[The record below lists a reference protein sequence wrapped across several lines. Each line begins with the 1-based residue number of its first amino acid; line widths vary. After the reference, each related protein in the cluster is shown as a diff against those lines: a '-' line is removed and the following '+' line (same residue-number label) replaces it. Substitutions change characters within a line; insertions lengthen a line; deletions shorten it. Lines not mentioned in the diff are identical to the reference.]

1 VGDERLIWKTGKLQV
16 FLNDPDFLLVFS
28 FSWRTIDPGNQNH
41 FFIIFIFKYEERRW
55 MTMITNGTSI
65 LVVLV
70 CVILFCAGP
79 VNAAINTISQG
90 NTVFIGEEGLDISAA
105 MGPDTQ
111 IGWWAPAAD
120 IAATSPGKTIDL
132 RNRITA
138 FMVTPSEFSGY
149 SGNWYRI
156 NNQGQANG
164 VAFLVADPQL
174 EIKAEDTTV
183 DVNPQMNWIP
193 SGDDIQFRI
202 DSNLAQMFF
211 QRGSAP
217 LITIHVQAPDGSEY
231 SALYNAAGMPTS
243 IEDIPVTTTPF
254 FTGSIWNMGNPGL
267 YAPGTYTYW
276 AECNVNRMNDNYN
289 IEGKTISRKS
299 SLLNQGVNPLIS
311 SATTIPAT
319 NTWTPTQVTTQIT
332 TPARTIIT
340 PLTTVSTVVKTPPPT
355 QSPTATATVIPS
367 PSRTQA
373 PGFGVTLAISAI
385 LFGLIMSLKKE

>member
-1 VGDERLIWKTGKLQV
+1 
-16 FLNDPDFLLVFS
+16 
-28 FSWRTIDPGNQNH
+28 
-41 FFIIFIFKYEERRW
+41 
-55 MTMITNGTSI
+55 MTMITKGTSI

-70 CVILFCAGP
+70 CITLFFAGP

-120 IAATSPGKTIDL
+120 IAKTSPGKTIDL
-132 RNRITA
+132 RSRITG

-149 SGNWYRI
+149 TGNWYRI
-156 NNQGQANG
+156 NNLGNVNG

-183 DVNPQMNWIP
+183 DVNPQLNWIP

-202 DSNLAQMFF
+202 DSNLAQIFF

-231 SALYNAAGMPTS
+231 SALYDAGGMPTS
-243 IEDIPVTTTPF
+243 IEAIPVTSTPYV
-254 FTGSIWNMGNPGL
+254 TGPIWNMGNPGL

-276 AECNVNRMNDNYN
+276 AESNVNRMKDNYN

-299 SLLNQGVNPLIS
+299 PLLNQGANPLIPT
-311 SATTIPAT
+311 ATTIPAS
-319 NTWTPTQVTTQIT
+319 NTRTPTQVTTPTT

-340 PLTTVSTVVKTPPPT
+340 PQTAVSTVVQTPPPT
-355 QSPTATATVIPS
+355 QSPTTSATVVPS
-367 PSRTQA
+367 PSQTQA
-373 PGFGVTLAISAI
+373 PGFGVTLVISAI
-385 LFGLIMSLKKE
+385 LFGLVVSLKKE